1 MSHKASK
8 PVFFWG
14 RVDER
19 SFVSDLVG
27 SLWSERLAFYNS
39 SHK

>member
-8 PVFFWG
+8 PVFFE
-14 RVDER
+14 RMDER